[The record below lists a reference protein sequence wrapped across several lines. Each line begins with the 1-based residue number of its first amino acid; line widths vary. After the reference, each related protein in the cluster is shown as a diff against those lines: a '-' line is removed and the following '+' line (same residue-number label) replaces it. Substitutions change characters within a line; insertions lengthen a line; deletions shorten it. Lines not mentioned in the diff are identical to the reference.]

1 MILNR
6 VKLHLLHW
14 HCYCNMVG
22 KVNCG
27 YLWNLIRKTYVSY
40 WSRFKRD
47 VLNVIMEWEN
57 VSMGQFVFA
66 SPKRV
71 QRTRDKK
78 TGENLVL
85 LS

>member
-6 VKLHLLHW
+6 VKLRLLHW
-14 HCYCNMVG
+14 HCYCNRVG

-47 VLNVIMEWEN
+47 LRGK
-57 VSMGQFVFA
+57 S
-66 SPKRV
+66 
-71 QRTRDKK
+71 
-78 TGENLVL
+78 
-85 LS
+85 